1 MHAINGDEAFSYDS
15 ATPIPDPQARFVR
28 LLAAHAFEA
37 VEGIRNISQLGGV
50 LSVGAARQLAL
61 QRNALRER
69 NAVYRDPRQ
78 CTASPGRMRLCR
90 VLPDVAEVS
99 VVVHTERRA
108 HAVALRL
115 EWVHAR
121 WRASEVHVM

>member
-1 MHAINGDEAFSYDS
+1 MHALNDDPAFSYDP

-37 VEGIRNISQLGGV
+37 VEGTRSIAQLGGV

-90 VLPDVAEVS
+90 VLPGVAEAS

-115 EWVHAR
+115 EWVHSR